1 MYISATKGRIRT
13 APQLRKR
20 TQEPV
25 GAAPA
30 IYEDLMERQDPSP
43 QIECANIHKTG
54 IRKWRGD
61 GGSCLMR
68 PDNGGRAEERQR
80 RGTRHRRQSP
90 PVKRR
95 IRGQEHALAMAPR
108 VTLLDAL
115 RERRRRR
122 GQSGVIFGR
131 IDIAFGL
138 RAREK

>member
-1 MYISATKGRIRT
+1 MAGVASCAPIT
-13 APQLRKR
+13 ADAQKNAGDAG
-20 TQEPV
+20 PV
-25 GAAPA
+25 TEGKA
-30 IYEDLMERQDPSP
+30 
-43 QIECANIHKTG
+43 H
-54 IRKWRGD
+54 
-61 GGSCLMR
+61 
-68 PDNGGRAEERQR
+68 
-80 RGTRHRRQSP
+80 